1 MTGSSIEIDFFDAA
15 TNECPYAAYHQLR
28 DEAPVWQD
36 PMTGQYVVTRYADL
50 RAIVLDTERFSNEF
64 GGADDV
70 NHFVKAINPTDPE
83 RAKRQV
89 LMAQQAEELQ
99 KVYEE
104 RGVLTA
110 PHVQALDDPKHMQV
124 RRLFDFV
131 YKPEGLA
138 AREPLIIAEVHRL
151 IDEFLPTGQCE
162 FMEQFAVPLPL
173 SMQAREVGI
182 SGAGLATI
190 KEFAETWLRREGL
203 TLTPE
208 EMRESVEKEIEA
220 QHLILERIEEVRE
233 RPDGTLLSH
242 LVNTEI
248 PEWGRTLNTEELMA
262 EVSLSTIVAGL
273 TTTTHALGNGLHI
286 LLQHPEVWGQL
297 KSDPDRSID
306 PFIEEALRLESP
318 VQGLIRR
325 ARVDVEL
332 HGLQIPAGSLLNLK
346 YASGNRDERQFACPA
361 DVDLNRK
368 RPRSHLA
375 FGVGAHVCLGQGIAR
390 LELKHSFRALV
401 NRIDEMWLLDGHPVE
416 RPTNFLVR
424 TINELHIGFRP
435 AA

>member
-1 MTGSSIEIDFFDAA
+1 MTGSSLEIDFFDPA
-15 TNECPYAAYHQLR
+15 TNDCPYPAYQHLR

-64 GGADDV
+64 GGGDDL
-70 NHFVKAINPTDPE
+70 NHFVKAMRPTDPE

-89 LMAQQAEELQ
+89 MMARQAEELQ

-104 RGVLTA
+104 QGVLTA

-124 RRLFDFV
+124 RRLFDFAF
-131 YKPEGLA
+131 KPEGLA
-138 AREPLIIAEVHRL
+138 EREPLIVAEVHRL
-151 IDEFLPTGQCE
+151 IDEFLPDRRCE

-173 SMQAREVGI
+173 YMQAREVGI
-182 SGAGLATI
+182 SGEGLSTI
-190 KEFAETWLRREGL
+190 RDFAEAWLGREGL
-203 TLTPE
+203 TLPPE
-208 EMRESVEKEIEA
+208 EMRNSVEKEIEA
-220 QHLILERIEEVRE
+220 QHLILDRIREVRE

-242 LVNTEI
+242 LVHTEI

-273 TTTTHALGNGLHI
+273 TTTTHALGNSLYI
-286 LLQHPEVWGQL
+286 LLQHPELWALL
-297 KSDPDRSID
+297 KSDPDRNID

-325 ARVDVEL
+325 AKVDVEL
-332 HGLQIPAGSLLNLK
+332 HGVKIPAGSLLNLK
-346 YASGNRDERQFACPA
+346 YASGNRDERQFECPV
-361 DVDLNRK
+361 DVDLHRK

-401 NRIDEMWLLDGHPVE
+401 DRIDEMWLLDEHPIE
-416 RPTNFLVR
+416 RPMNFLVR
-424 TINELHIGFRP
+424 TIKELYIGFRP
-435 AA
+435 VA